1 MSVVA
6 TGTEISEEEIVALI
20 RGAQRNDRQ
29 AFDRIYALYADRIF
43 RYLYYRL
50 PDRQEAEDL
59 TADVFVRLLEK
70 VDTYR
75 PGQKDQVAIFSGWL
89 YRIAH
94 NLLIDHLRKRGQ
106 RRHEPLEKALLL
118 DHRTPE
124 SDAEKALEW
133 ERLRNALA
141 RLTDEQQQVVVLRF
155 LEGMRMKEV
164 ARIMEKSEGA
174 IKALQHRAL
183 DALQRQLES

>member
-6 TGTEISEEEIVALI
+6 TGTEISEEEIIALI

-70 VDTYR
+70 LDTYR
-75 PGQKDQVAIFSGWL
+75 LGQSDQVAVFSGWL
-89 YRIAH
+89 FRIAH
-94 NLLIDHLRKRGQ
+94 NLLIDHFRKRGQ
-106 RRHEPLEKALLL
+106 RRQEPLEKAPLF

-124 SDAEKALEW
+124 SDVETALEW

-141 RLTDEQQQVVVLRF
+141 RLTDDQQQVIVLRF

-174 IKALQHRAL
+174 VKALQHRAL
-183 DALQRQLES
+183 SALQRQLGS